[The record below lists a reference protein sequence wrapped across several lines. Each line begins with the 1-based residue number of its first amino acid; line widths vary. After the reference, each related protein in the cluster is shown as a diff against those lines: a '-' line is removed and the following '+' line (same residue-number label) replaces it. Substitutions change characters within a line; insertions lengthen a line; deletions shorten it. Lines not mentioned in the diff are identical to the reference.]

1 MNTRNSDTITALS
14 AYLILNA
21 NRENGKTQEEIA
33 EEFKVSRAAVSRW
46 LRSHPGFKKAIRPVY
61 PYGYWFDP
69 AEPAPLKAEPP
80 KTESSKAEPPKV
92 ESPKTDCSKAGCSLV
107 NYEAVNK
114 FYSMGP
120 DAQLDLIKKAGN
132 RLVEIGSEK
141 ASLSDNRKLLI
152 NFCSALLFRLQ
163 ER

>member
-1 MNTRNSDTITALS
+1 MNTRNSDTLTALS

-69 AEPAPLKAEPP
+69 AEPAPSKTESPKVEPPKAEPP
-80 KTESSKAEPPKV
+80 KTES
-92 ESPKTDCSKAGCSLV
+92 PKTDDSLI
-107 NYEAVNK
+107 NYVAVAAFN
-114 FYSMGP
+114 SMGP
-120 DAQLDLIKKAGN
+120 DAQLDLIKKAGS

-152 NFCSALLFRLQ
+152 NFCSALLVRLQ

>member
-1 MNTRNSDTITALS
+1 MNTRNSDTLTALS
-14 AYLILNA
+14 AYLILTA

-69 AEPAPLKAEPP
+69 AEPAPSKTESPKVEPP
-80 KTESSKAEPPKV
+80 KT

-107 NYEAVNK
+107 NYVAVNK

-120 DAQLDLIKKAGN
+120 DAQLDLIKKVGS

-141 ASLSDNRKLLI
+141 ASLIDNRKLLI